1 MNEQAQALESA
12 FRSEFPSASLE
23 KIQALVTM
31 VQMILG
37 GNAHEE
43 LNLDTITITEGGH
56 ETRGSELCVA
66 EAAAWYA
73 GQPHS
78 DQPITMSPEIGAF
91 LRGLSV
97 DIRDDA
103 TRTRLL
109 RPLVPMIAHSA
120 AWPDVERRR
129 RYRAVAWLVRMYV
142 PLWFTPALWMHGERL
157 GGIAP
162 ITERSWPSVQPIL
175 AEAFAAAAD
184 RAGVAYR
191 PLTQDN
197 GIEATWDAIRA
208 AQQVPQASEHPSF
221 IAWRQVNAV
230 ALVQELVAL

>member
-1 MNEQAQALESA
+1 MTGTADD
-12 FRSEFPSASLE
+12 
-23 KIQALVTM
+23 ID
-31 VQMILG
+31 
-37 GNAHEE
+37 
-43 LNLDTITITEGGH
+43 LDTITLTEGGH
-56 ETRGSELCVA
+56 ETRGSELCVG

-78 DQPITMSPEIGAF
+78 DQPITMSPEIGAL

-97 DIRDDA
+97 DITDDA

-109 RPLVPMIAHSA
+109 RPLVPLLAYSA
-120 AWPDVERRR
+120 ASPDVERRR
-129 RYRAVAWLVRMYV
+129 RYRALTWLVQAYV
-142 PLWFTPALWMHGERL
+142 PLWFTPALWSHGERL
-157 GGIAP
+157 GRIKS
-162 ITERSWPSVQPIL
+162 ITEQSWSSVQPIL

-191 PLTQDN
+191 PLTCDT

-230 ALVQELVAL
+230 ALVQELVAMNVTAHTEATR